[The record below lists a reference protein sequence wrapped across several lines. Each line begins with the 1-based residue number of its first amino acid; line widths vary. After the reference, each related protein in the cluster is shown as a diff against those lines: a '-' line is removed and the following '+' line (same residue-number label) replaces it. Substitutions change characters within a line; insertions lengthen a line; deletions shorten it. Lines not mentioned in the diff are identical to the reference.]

1 MGDTVYRDRFGLK
14 CKPFGNTP
22 DPLFF
27 YFSADHRQ
35 GLVTL
40 SQGIHDRCGLML
52 LLGEVGTGKTNMCY
66 HLHNHE
72 GYSSAYLNYPFLTE
86 SEFLESVNKEL
97 GIPVGDGSRRRNRA
111 ELQDYLLRQQD
122 KGNPVVIIVDEAHRL
137 GIPILD
143 EILILSNL
151 QVADGHLLQI
161 ILAGQPLLLDTLKQ
175 SRLQSLNQRIG
186 LRYHLA
192 RMDRANTIDYICHRL
207 AKAGCTNQSL
217 FSPGAMDSIWE
228 KSLGTPRLI
237 NQLSERA
244 LNEAYRRG
252 KKGVGRR
259 QVNRV
264 ADDPLY
270 QPLFTARAKQ
280 WSMRTA
286 FAGTAMALC
295 VGVIVGLWY
304 FGLGSKYLPIMTGKL
319 NQVTAERRTLIKKP
333 IIIPKLAEKREYEPR
348 DGVVVEQEGTLPV
361 VTYDEAPLQPD
372 SPVTELNSL
381 VEPLSLADD
390 LPVLELSAIAWDEN
404 RDRSIAVLNHRIV
417 HEGDFIGEVR
427 VLQIKPNHVVLLR
440 GNEHIIKKIHVE
452 EKEYG
457 AETSDVSTT
466 AEKEQTTVPD
476 PENNDQAEQTF
487 SYTNYKPIIYFEY
500 RTSNIAEDAYE
511 ELDRLA
517 TIAALSPD
525 YEIVIRGYT
534 DNVGSPKYNKKLSGT
549 RTQIVRNYLVGKGID
564 PEKIKTISMGEK
576 DPLLPNTTPAGR
588 AVNRRVEIELVPVG
602 DS

>member
-1 MGDTVYRDRFGLK
+1 
-14 CKPFGNTP
+14 
-22 DPLFF
+22 
-27 YFSADHRQ
+27 
-35 GLVTL
+35 
-40 SQGIHDRCGLML
+40 ML

-97 GIPVGDGSRRRNRA
+97 GIPAGDGSRRRNRA
-111 ELQDYLLRQQD
+111 ELQDYLLRQQN

-161 ILAGQPLLLDTLKQ
+161 ILAGQPLLLNTLKQ
-175 SRLQSLNQRIG
+175 PRLQSLNQRIG

-217 FSPGAMDSIWE
+217 FSPGAMDTIWE

-270 QPLFTARAKQ
+270 QPLFAARAKQ
-280 WSMRTA
+280 WSTRTA
-286 FAGTAMALC
+286 FASTAMALC
-295 VGVIVGLWY
+295 VGGIVGLWY

-319 NQVTAERRTLIKKP
+319 NQVTAERRTIIKQP
-333 IIIPKLAEKREYEPR
+333 IIIPQFAEKREYESR

-372 SPVTELNSL
+372 SQATELNSL
-381 VEPLSLADD
+381 VEPLSVADD
-390 LPVLELSAIAWDEN
+390 LPDLELSAIAWDEN

-427 VLQIKPNHVVLLR
+427 VLQIKPNQVVLLR

-452 EKEYG
+452 EKEYE

-476 PENNDQAEQTF
+476 PEYNDQAEQTF
-487 SYTNYKPIIYFEY
+487 SFAHYKPIIYFDY
-500 RTSNIAEDAYE
+500 RTSNIAAEAYE

-525 YEIVIRGYT
+525 YEIIIRGYT
-534 DNVGSPKYNKKLSGT
+534 DNVGSTKYNRKLSGT

>member
-1 MGDTVYRDRFGLK
+1 MYRDRFGLQ

-97 GIPVGDGSRRRNRA
+97 GIPAGDGSRRRNRA
-111 ELQDYLLRQQD
+111 ELQDYLLRQHNT
-122 KGNPVVIIVDEAHRL
+122 GNPVVIIVDEAHRL

-161 ILAGQPLLLDTLKQ
+161 ILTGQPLLLDTLKQ
-175 SRLQSLNQRIG
+175 PRLQSLNQRIG

-192 RMDRANTIDYICHRL
+192 RMDRANTVDYICHRL

-217 FSPGAMDSIWE
+217 FSPGALDTIWE
-228 KSLGTPRLI
+228 KSHGTPRLI

-244 LNEAYRRG
+244 LNEAYRSG

-264 ADDPLY
+264 ADNPLY
-270 QPLFTARAKQ
+270 QPLFGTRAKH

-286 FAGTAMALC
+286 FVGTAMAMC
-295 VGVIVGLWY
+295 VGVAVGLWY
-304 FGLGSKYLPIMTGKL
+304 FGLGSTYLPIMTGKL
-319 NQVTAERRTLIKKP
+319 NQVTAERRTLIRQP
-333 IIIPKLAEKREYEPR
+333 IVIPQLAENREYGSG
-348 DGVVVEQEGTLPV
+348 DGVVVEQNGTLPV
-361 VTYDEAPLQPD
+361 VAYDEAPLQPD
-372 SPVTELNSL
+372 SQATELNSI
-381 VEPLSLADD
+381 VEPLSVADD
-390 LPVLELSAIAWDEN
+390 LPDLDLGAIAWDEN
-404 RDRSIAVLNHRIV
+404 RDRSIAVLNDRIV

-452 EKEYG
+452 EKEYRLETG
-457 AETSDVSTT
+457 DVGTIAE
-466 AEKEQTTVPD
+466 EEQTTVPG
-476 PENNDQAEQTF
+476 PEYNDQDEQTF
-487 SYTNYKPIIYFEY
+487 SFAHYKPVIYFDY
-500 RTSNIAEDAYE
+500 RTSNIAPEAYE
-511 ELDRLA
+511 DLDRLA
-517 TIAALSPD
+517 TIAALSSD

-534 DNVGSPKYNKKLSGT
+534 DNVGSSTYNKKLSKT

-564 PEKIKTISMGEK
+564 PEKIKTIGMGEK
-576 DPLLPNTTPAGR
+576 DPLLPNTTPEGR

>member
-1 MGDTVYRDRFGLK
+1 MYRDRFGLK

-27 YFSADHRQ
+27 YFSAEHRQ

-52 LLGEVGTGKTNMCY
+52 LLGEIGTGKTNMCY

-86 SEFLESVNKEL
+86 SEFLESVNREL
-97 GIPVGDGSRRRNRA
+97 GIPFGDGSRRRNRE
-111 ELQDYLLRQQD
+111 ELQDYLLRQHD

-161 ILAGQPLLLDTLKQ
+161 ILAGQPKLLDILKKP
-175 SRLQSLNQRIG
+175 RLQSLSQRIG

-217 FSPGAMDSIWE
+217 FSPRALDTIWE
-228 KSLGTPRLI
+228 KSQGTPRLI

-244 LNEAYRRG
+244 LNEAYLRG
-252 KKGVGRR
+252 KKGVGSR

-270 QPLFTARAKQ
+270 QPLFGVRAKH

-286 FAGTAMALC
+286 FVGTAMALC
-295 VGVIVGLWY
+295 FGISLGLWY
-304 FGLGSKYLPIMTGKL
+304 FGLGSKYLPMMTGKL
-319 NQVTAERRTLIKKP
+319 NKVTTERRTLIKKP
-333 IIIPKLAEKREYEPR
+333 IIVPQLAENREYESG
-348 DGVVVEQEGTLPV
+348 DGVVVEQEKTLPV
-361 VTYDEAPLQPD
+361 VAYDEAPLLAD
-372 SPVTELNSL
+372 SQTAELDSII
-381 VEPLSLADD
+381 EPLSNADD
-390 LPVLELSAIAWDEN
+390 LPDLELSAIAWDEN
-404 RDRSIAVLNHRIV
+404 RARSIAVLNQRIV

-427 VLQIKPNHVVLLR
+427 VLQIKPNHVVLLS

-452 EKEYG
+452 EKESIP
-457 AETSDVSTT
+457 ETSDVSIT
-466 AEKEQTTVPD
+466 AEKEQAAVPD
-476 PENNDQAEQTF
+476 PEYNEQAEQTF
-487 SYTNYKPIIYFEY
+487 SYTNYRPIIYFDY
-500 RTSNIAEDAYE
+500 RTSNIAPEAYE

-534 DNVGSPKYNKKLSGT
+534 DNVGSTKYNKRLSKT

-564 PEKIKTISMGEK
+564 PEKIKTIGMGEE

-588 AVNRRVEIELVPVG
+588 AVNRRVEIELVPVSDG
-602 DS
+602 

>member
-1 MGDTVYRDRFGLK
+1 MYRDRFGLK

-35 GLVTL
+35 GLVAL
-40 SQGIHDRCGLML
+40 NRGIHDRCGLML

-66 HLHNHE
+66 HLHSHE

-86 SEFLESVNKEL
+86 SEFLESINQEL

-111 ELQDYLLRQQD
+111 ELQDYLLLQQS
-122 KGNPVVIIVDEAHRL
+122 KKNPVVIIVDEAHRL

-161 ILAGQPLLLDTLKQ
+161 ILAGQPLLLNTLKQ
-175 SRLQSLNQRIG
+175 PRLQSLSQRIG

-192 RMDRANTIDYICHRL
+192 RMDRANTVDYIYHRL

-217 FSPGAMDSIWE
+217 FSPGALDTIWE
-228 KSLGTPRLI
+228 KSQGTPRLI

-252 KKGVGRR
+252 KKEVGRR
-259 QVNRV
+259 QVSRV

-270 QPLFTARAKQ
+270 QPLFGARANN

-286 FAGTAMALC
+286 FVGTAMALC
-295 VGVIVGLWY
+295 VGVFVGLWY
-304 FGLGSKYLPIMTGKL
+304 FGLGSKYLPIMSGKL

-333 IIIPKLAEKREYEPR
+333 IVIPQLAENREYKSG

-361 VTYDEAPLQPD
+361 VTYDEAQLQPD
-372 SPVTELNSL
+372 SQTTELTSMI
-381 VEPLSLADD
+381 EPLSVAAD
-390 LPVLELSAIAWDEN
+390 LPALELSAIAWDEN
-404 RDRSIAVLNHRIV
+404 RARSIAVINQRIV

-427 VLQIKPNHVVLLR
+427 VLQIKPNRVVLLS
-440 GNEHIIKKIHVE
+440 GDEHIIKKIHVE
-452 EKEYG
+452 EKESL
-457 AETSDVSTT
+457 AESSDEGIP
-466 AEKEQTTVPD
+466 AEEKQAAVVEPD
-476 PENNDQAEQTF
+476 YDEQAEQTF
-487 SYTNYKPIIYFEY
+487 SYTNYKPIIYFDY
-500 RTSNIAEDAYE
+500 RTSNIASEAYE

-525 YEIVIRGYT
+525 YDIVIRGYT
-534 DNVGSPKYNKKLSGT
+534 DNVGSSKYNKRLSRT

-564 PEKIKTISMGEK
+564 PEKIKTISMGEQ

>member
-1 MGDTVYRDRFGLK
+1 VYRDRFGLQ

-97 GIPVGDGSRRRNRA
+97 GIPAGDGSRRRNRA
-111 ELQDYLLRQQD
+111 ELQDYLLRQHNT
-122 KGNPVVIIVDEAHRL
+122 GNPVVIIVDEAHRL

-161 ILAGQPLLLDTLKQ
+161 ILTGQPLLLDTLKQ
-175 SRLQSLNQRIG
+175 PRLQSLNQRIG

-192 RMDRANTIDYICHRL
+192 RMDRANTVDYICHRL

-217 FSPGAMDSIWE
+217 FSPGALDTIWE
-228 KSLGTPRLI
+228 KSHGTPRLI

-244 LNEAYRRG
+244 LNEAYRSG

-264 ADDPLY
+264 ADNPLY
-270 QPLFTARAKQ
+270 QPLFGTRAKH

-286 FAGTAMALC
+286 FVGTAMAMC
-295 VGVIVGLWY
+295 VGVAVGLWY
-304 FGLGSKYLPIMTGKL
+304 FGLGSTYLPIMTGKL
-319 NQVTAERRTLIKKP
+319 NQVTAERRTLIRQP
-333 IIIPKLAEKREYEPR
+333 IVIPQLAENREYGSG
-348 DGVVVEQEGTLPV
+348 DGVVVEQNGTLPV
-361 VTYDEAPLQPD
+361 VAYDEAPLQPD
-372 SPVTELNSL
+372 SQATELNSI
-381 VEPLSLADD
+381 VEPLSVADD
-390 LPVLELSAIAWDEN
+390 LPDLDLGAIAWDEN
-404 RDRSIAVLNHRIV
+404 RDRSIAVLNDRIV

-452 EKEYG
+452 EKEYKLETG
-457 AETSDVSTT
+457 DVGTIAE
-466 AEKEQTTVPD
+466 EEQTTVPG
-476 PENNDQAEQTF
+476 PEYNDQDEQTF
-487 SYTNYKPIIYFEY
+487 SFAHYKPVIYFDY
-500 RTSNIAEDAYE
+500 RTSNIAPEAYE
-511 ELDRLA
+511 DLDRLA
-517 TIAALSPD
+517 TIAALSSD

-534 DNVGSPKYNKKLSGT
+534 DNVGSSTYNKKLSKT

-564 PEKIKTISMGEK
+564 PEKIKTIGMGEK
-576 DPLLPNTTPAGR
+576 DPLLPNTTPEGR

>member
-1 MGDTVYRDRFGLK
+1 
-14 CKPFGNTP
+14 
-22 DPLFF
+22 
-27 YFSADHRQ
+27 
-35 GLVTL
+35 
-40 SQGIHDRCGLML
+40 ML

-86 SEFLESVNKEL
+86 NEFLESVNKEL
-97 GIPVGDGSRRRNRA
+97 GVPVGDGSRRRNRA
-111 ELQDYLLRQQD
+111 ELQDYLLQQQN

-161 ILAGQPLLLDTLKQ
+161 ILAGQPLLLNTLKQ
-175 SRLQSLNQRIG
+175 PRLQSLNQRIG

-217 FSPGAMDSIWE
+217 FSPGAMDTIWE

-280 WSMRTA
+280 WSTRTA
-286 FAGTAMALC
+286 FASTAMALC
-295 VGVIVGLWY
+295 VGGIVGLWY
-304 FGLGSKYLPIMTGKL
+304 FGLGSKYLPIMTGKQ
-319 NQVTAERRTLIKKP
+319 NQATAERRTIIKQP
-333 IIIPKLAEKREYEPR
+333 IVIPQFAEKREYESR

-372 SPVTELNSL
+372 SQVTELNSL
-381 VEPLSLADD
+381 VEPLSVADD
-390 LPVLELSAIAWDEN
+390 LPDLELSAIAWDEN
-404 RDRSIAVLNHRIV
+404 RDRSIAVLNQRIV

-427 VLQIKPNHVVLLR
+427 VLQIKPNQVVLLR

-476 PENNDQAEQTF
+476 PEYNDQAEQTF
-487 SYTNYKPIIYFEY
+487 SFAHYKPIIYFDY
-500 RTSNIAEDAYE
+500 RTSNIAAEAYE

-525 YEIVIRGYT
+525 YEIIIRGYT
-534 DNVGSPKYNKKLSGT
+534 DNVGSTKYNRKLSGT

>member
-1 MGDTVYRDRFGLK
+1 MYRDRFGLK

-35 GLVTL
+35 ALVTL
-40 SQGIHDRCGLML
+40 NQGIHERCGLML
-52 LLGEVGTGKTNMCY
+52 LLGEVGTGKTNICY

-122 KGNPVVIIVDEAHRL
+122 QGNPVVIIVDEAHRL

-151 QVADGHLLQI
+151 QVADAHLLQI

-175 SRLQSLNQRIG
+175 PRLQSLNQRIG
-186 LRYHLA
+186 LRYNLA

-217 FSPGAMDSIWE
+217 FSPGALDTIWE
-228 KSLGTPRLI
+228 KSRGTPRLI

-244 LNEAYRRG
+244 LNEAYRKG

-264 ADDPLY
+264 ADNPLY
-270 QPLFTARAKQ
+270 QPLFSARAKD
-280 WSMRTA
+280 WPMRTA

-295 VGVIVGLWY
+295 VGVLVGLWY
-304 FGLGSKYLPIMTGKL
+304 FGLGSKYLPIITGKL
-319 NQVTAERRTLIKKP
+319 NQVTAERRTLIRKP
-333 IIIPKLAEKREYEPR
+333 IVIPQLAENREYTSG

-361 VTYDEAPLQPD
+361 ITYDEAPLQPD
-372 SPVTELNSL
+372 SQTTELDSM
-381 VEPLSLADD
+381 VEPLAVADD
-390 LPVLELSAIAWDEN
+390 LPDLELSAIAWDEN
-404 RDRSIAVLNHRIV
+404 RAHSIAVLNHRIV

-427 VLQIKPNHVVLLR
+427 VLQIKPNHVVLLS

-452 EKEYG
+452 EKEYT
-457 AETSDVSTT
+457 AEASDVSIT
-466 AEKEQTTVPD
+466 AEEEQAGVPE
-476 PENNDQAEQTF
+476 PEYNEQAEQTF
-487 SYTNYKPIIYFEY
+487 SYTNYKPIIYFDY
-500 RTSNIAEDAYE
+500 RTSKIAPEAYE
-511 ELDRLA
+511 ELDKLA

-525 YEIVIRGYT
+525 YEIVLRGYT
-534 DNVGSPKYNKKLSGT
+534 DNVGSSKYNRRLSRR

-602 DS
+602 DG